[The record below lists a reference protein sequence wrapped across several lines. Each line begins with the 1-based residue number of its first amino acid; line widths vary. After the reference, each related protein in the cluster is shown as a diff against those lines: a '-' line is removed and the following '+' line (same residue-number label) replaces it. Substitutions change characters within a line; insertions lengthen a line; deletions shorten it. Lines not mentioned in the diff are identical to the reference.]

1 MSIRSTSIRFNL
13 DKPPDREA
21 WENLQGMDK
30 RKYKSYSNVVALA
43 VNEFFERRR
52 KLKSDPYLET
62 REREEQFVQQ
72 ILSELEKALEKE
84 LPRFM
89 ISFFSSITK
98 PYSVSVQT
106 EQPQITHN
114 DEDIDWDFISGDS

>member
-52 KLKSDPYLET
+52 KLKTDPYLET

-72 ILSELEKALEKE
+72 IGNPYLFKADGLVIQATYLPHVCRRLSDALPG
-84 LPRFM
+84 LLIP
-89 ISFFSSITK
+89 
-98 PYSVSVQT
+98 
-106 EQPQITHN
+106 
-114 DEDIDWDFISGDS
+114 

>member
-43 VNEFFERRR
+43 VNEFFDRRR
-52 KLKSDPYLET
+52 KLKADPYLET

-98 PYSVSVQT
+98 PYSTPVQT
-106 EQPQITHN
+106 EQPHN